1 MLRATGRI
9 KRRAGLVACVAVGAS
24 ALSAVALAQTSH
36 PASSGTKSASSDTG
50 APGWQMVLP
59 NGQVVP
65 GNGTPPPG
73 AISYSAGKGSPGTGP
88 VTQSYR
94 SP

>member
-1 MLRATGRI
+1 MLRATGWI
-9 KRRAGLVACVAVGAS
+9 NRRAGLVACVAVGAS

-36 PASSGTKSASSDTG
+36 PALSGTKSSKSDTG
-50 APGWQMVLP
+50 ARGTQMVLP
-59 NGQVVP
+59 DGRVVP

-73 AISYSAGKGSPGTGP
+73 STSYSAGKGSPGTGP